1 MRRPSLF
8 AILALGLLAGIGFAS
23 PASATVIMY
32 SANLTGPNESPPN
45 ASPALGFALITIDDV
60 GNTMEVEATFSG
72 LLGTDTA
79 AHIHCCTA
87 VADTGTAGVATVTP
101 TFTGF
106 PLGVTSGTYD
116 HTFVDMTLTSSGNY
130 NPAFVTANGG
140 TAAGAFNVLLAG
152 MAASEAYFNIHSNV
166 FPGGEI
172 RGFLHV
178 QEQTVPEPASIAL
191 LGIGLAGLGFGR
203 RKRNQI

>member
-1 MRRPSLF
+1 MRRPSFF
-8 AILALGLLAGIGFAS
+8 AVLALWLLAGVCFAS
-23 PASATVIMY
+23 SASANVIMY

-45 ASPALGFALITIDDV
+45 ASPGTGFALITIDDV
-60 GNTMEVEATFSG
+60 ADTMRVQATFSD

-87 VADTGTAGVATVTP
+87 IADTGTAGVATVTP
-101 TFTGF
+101 TFTAF

-116 HTFVDMTLTSSGNY
+116 HTFVDMTSTSSGNY

-140 TAAGAFNVLLAG
+140 TAAGAFNVLLTG
-152 MAASEAYFNIHSNV
+152 MAASEAYFNIHSTV

-178 QEQTVPEPASIAL
+178 QEQTVPEPATIAL

-203 RKRNQI
+203 RKRTG

>member
-1 MRRPSLF
+1 MHRPSLS
-8 AILALGLLAGIGFAS
+8 AILALGLLAGVGFAS

-45 ASPALGFALITIDDV
+45 ASPALGFALVTIDDV
-60 GNTMEVEATFSG
+60 GNTMEVDATFSG

-106 PLGVTSGTYD
+106 PLGVTSGTYH
-116 HTFVDMTLTSSGNY
+116 HTFDMTSSGSY
-130 NPAFVTANGG
+130 NPSFVTANGG
-140 TAAGAFNVLLAG
+140 TAAGAFNVLLTG
-152 MAASEAYFNIHSNV
+152 MAASEAYFNIHSTV
-166 FPGGEI
+166 VPGGEI

-191 LGIGLAGLGFGR
+191 LGIGLAALGLGR
-203 RKRNQI
+203 RKRAA

>member
-1 MRRPSLF
+1 MRRASLF
-8 AILALGLLAGIGFAS
+8 AVLALGLLAGVGFAS

-45 ASPALGFALITIDDV
+45 ASPALGFALVTIDDV
-60 GNTMEVEATFSG
+60 GDTMDVHATFSG

-101 TFTGF
+101 YFTGF
-106 PLGVTSGTYD
+106 PIGVTSGTYD
-116 HTFVDMTLTSSGNY
+116 HTFDMTSSASY
-130 NPAFVTANGG
+130 NPSFVTANGG

-152 MAASEAYFNIHSNV
+152 MAASEAYFNIHSTV

-191 LGIGLAGLGFGR
+191 LGIGLVGLGLGR